1 MTNTS
6 ENKFLSN
13 LIIAKDIANLAKD
26 KKANNI
32 IILDISKTSNFTDY
46 FVICSASSERQVSAI
61 SKYIKNNI
69 KKNNTI
75 TYNNMEGL
83 NRGQWVIGD
92 FGDIIV
98 HIFHDNK
105 RLYYNIESFW
115 STATKIDF

>member
-1 MTNTS
+1 
-6 ENKFLSN
+6 
-13 LIIAKDIANLAKD
+13 
-26 KKANNI
+26 
-32 IILDISKTSNFTDY
+32 
-46 FVICSASSERQVSAI
+46 
-61 SKYIKNNI
+61 
-69 KKNNTI
+69 
-75 TYNNMEGL
+75 MEGL